1 MKLHHRGTSAQLPNE
16 EISSI
21 TTILSCFLQH
31 FFFEFKVL
39 KEEIHKQ
46 LTKLVMVKM
55 FSHRV
60 VVKIKQENAPV
71 FGCRDILG
79 ILET

>member
-1 MKLHHRGTSAQLPNE
+1 MKKYLLSLLFFLA
-16 EISSI
+16 SFSI
-21 TTILSCFLQH
+21 

-46 LTKLVMVKM
+46 LTKLVMVEM